1 MGKRIDTSTASTFF
15 DLLNLVEGRLKE
27 LLPQFKTALDLIKE
41 DLGHGDSITYN
52 RMHVSL
58 GDLDDL
64 IGHLEYLRTTRNSA
78 DDVTISLPKDLA
90 DRVEVAASDAQYALG
105 NAADVFE
112 GLEYVI
118 NNDSANGNGRFVTA
132 VMRLAGRALN
142 DISEKEAA
150 DIECV
155 ASLIRQEQ
163 GARIKSTM
171 AKAA

>member
-15 DLLNLVEGRLKE
+15 DLLNLVEGRRTD
-27 LLPQFKTALDLIKE
+27 LLPQFRGALDQIKSDFKVDE
-41 DLGHGDSITYN
+41 SDTYIRMYRGLGH
-52 RMHVSL
+52 
-58 GDLDDL
+58 LD
-64 IGHLEYLRTTRNSA
+64 YLRSARASA

-118 NNDSANGNGRFVTA
+118 NSDSANGNGRFVTA
-132 VMRLAGRALN
+132 VMRLASRALN
-142 DISEKEAA
+142 DIADKEAA
-150 DIECV
+150 DIERV

>member
-1 MGKRIDTSTASTFF
+1 MGKRIDTSTFF

-27 LLPQFKTALDLIKE
+27 LLPQFRGALDQIKSDFKVDE
-41 DLGHGDSITYN
+41 SDTYI
-52 RMHVSL
+52 RMYRSL

-64 IGHLEYLRTTRNSA
+64 LGHLDCLRSARASA

-90 DRVEVAASDAQYALG
+90 DRVEVAACDAQYALG

-132 VMRLAGRALN
+132 VMRLASRALN
-142 DISEKEAA
+142 DIAEKEAA
-150 DIECV
+150 DIERV